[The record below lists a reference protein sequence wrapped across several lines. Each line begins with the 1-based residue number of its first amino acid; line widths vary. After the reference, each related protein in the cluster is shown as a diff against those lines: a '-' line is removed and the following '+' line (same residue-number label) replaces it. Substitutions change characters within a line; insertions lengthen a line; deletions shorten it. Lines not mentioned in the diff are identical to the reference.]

1 MAGTDYNVVGGVTT
15 FLKVQTDSV
24 YCQMTNATFPELTLN
39 TINIKISAYPLS
51 VQDNEVAISVYPN
64 PASENFTIKMT
75 EEIVRVEVYSITGV
89 RVFENGQY
97 SSPTVTVPLTNMPKG
112 ALLIKAY
119 TRNGVYSSKVVKI

>member
-1 MAGTDYNVVGGVTT
+1 V
-15 FLKVQTDSV
+15 
-24 YCQMTNATFPELTLN
+24 
-39 TINIKISAYPLS
+39 SAYPLS
-51 VQDNEVAISVYPN
+51 VEDNEVAISVYPN

-112 ALLIKAY
+112 TLLIKAY